1 MGQRAND
8 GRAAE
13 NSRAHTGRVRSA
25 CAMHILLAMNAGAAP
40 AHRPFT
46 ATMVGAVG
54 RRQIAE
60 NLRVVAQAIAVFAL
74 VGAAIWSLL

>member
-1 MGQRAND
+1 
-8 GRAAE
+8 
-13 NSRAHTGRVRSA
+13 
-25 CAMHILLAMNAGAAP
+25 MHISLAMNAAA

-60 NLRVVAQAIAVFAL
+60 NLRVVAQAVAVFSLIA
-74 VGAAIWSLL
+74 AAIGSLL